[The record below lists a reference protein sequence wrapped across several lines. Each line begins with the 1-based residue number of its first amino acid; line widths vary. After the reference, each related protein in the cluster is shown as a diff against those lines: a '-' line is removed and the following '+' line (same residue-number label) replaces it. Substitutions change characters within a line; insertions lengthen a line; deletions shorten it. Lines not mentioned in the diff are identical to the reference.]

1 MPAEIRAYARPR
13 ELYRFR
19 SLGVNDPKKFKQELD
34 ALVSGYVFCPSYSAM
49 NDPMEGSHR
58 ESALL
63 KESKFHE
70 RRRNQVETALATFGI
85 ASFSE
90 VRDHELMWAHYA
102 GNYSGMCVEYD
113 VRRLL
118 KNLPDDHEM
127 VRMTYNEKAPILYR
141 DQETA
146 ENKAKLIL
154 SCKSWRWSG
163 EREWRLIRPTIG
175 KAEYGGGRAA
185 VAVFLGSRISDEH
198 EEAIRDALEPQKIP
212 VSKMK
217 LDTYNL
223 AFEAPKQFSFKKVP
237 KAKVGK

>member
-1 MPAEIRAYARPR
+1 MPAEIKAYARPR
-13 ELYRFR
+13 ELFRYR
-19 SLGVNDPKKFKQELD
+19 SLGINDPKKFNQELD
-34 ALVSGYVFCPSYSAM
+34 ALVSGYVYCPCYSAM

-70 RRRNQVETALATFGI
+70 RRRQQVETALATFGI

-90 VRDHELMWAHYA
+90 TRDHELMWAHYA
-102 GNYSGMCVEYD
+102 ANYSGICIEYD

-118 KNLPDDHEM
+118 RNLPDDHEM

-141 DQETA
+141 DKETP

-154 SCKSWRWSG
+154 SCKSLRWSG

-175 KAEYGGGRAA
+175 RADYGEGRAA
-185 VAVFLGSRISDEH
+185 VAVFLGSRISAEH
-198 EEAIRDALEPQKIP
+198 EDAIHTALEPQKIP

-223 AFEAPKQFSFKKVP
+223 AFEAPKQLSFRKTAKS
-237 KAKVGK
+237 KAGK